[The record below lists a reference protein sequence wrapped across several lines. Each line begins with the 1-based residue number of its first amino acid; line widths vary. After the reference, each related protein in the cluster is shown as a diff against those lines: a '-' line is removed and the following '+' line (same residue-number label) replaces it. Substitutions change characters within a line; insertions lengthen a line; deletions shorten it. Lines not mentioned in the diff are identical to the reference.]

1 MTSHSDRYSV
11 VSRAAKICL
20 DVLRNYQGDYPKKAI
35 VCCFL
40 EEDKRIYDS
49 LL

>member
-1 MTSHSDRYSV
+1 MRIHR
-11 VSRAAKICL
+11 VSMHFHWRLWLSAGS
-20 DVLRNYQGDYPKKAI
+20 LRNYQGDYPKKAI

-40 EEDKRIYDS
+40 EEDKLIYDS